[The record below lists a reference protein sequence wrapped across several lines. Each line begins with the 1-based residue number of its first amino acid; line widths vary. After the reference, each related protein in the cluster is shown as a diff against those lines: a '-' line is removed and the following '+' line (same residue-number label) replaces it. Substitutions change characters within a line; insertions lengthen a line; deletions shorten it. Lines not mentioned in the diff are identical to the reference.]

1 MQIIFRY
8 LGNQARYRFHYHLRT
23 IMVTINKLKKDGKF
37 YAWWSDVMNMSR
49 EHVGTPCISSSSPQ
63 VLCSSVVRAS
73 NWCTEDPRFAS
84 CLGLRFCFFI
94 LWITSLLTRIQAR
107 CVLRSLINPF
117 FILLL
122 EQVNTAKDEGIS
134 VCSCWYCNWF
144 NQCCFLGNPV
154 LPFILA
160 NREKRRKKNRLE
172 KLRKKKKKEAQ
183 ITKETASG
191 T

>member
-1 MQIIFRY
+1 M
-8 LGNQARYRFHYHLRT
+8 LGEVMRWTCHENTSRHLVYRPAHHKSFVVQWLEHLTGVRKILGSLPVWDSDFVSLYFARDR
-23 IMVTINKLKKDGKF
+23 
-37 YAWWSDVMNMSR
+37 
-49 EHVGTPCISSSSPQ
+49 
-63 VLCSSVVRAS
+63 
-73 NWCTEDPRFAS
+73 
-84 CLGLRFCFFI
+84 
-94 LWITSLLTRIQAR
+94 WITSLLTRIQAR